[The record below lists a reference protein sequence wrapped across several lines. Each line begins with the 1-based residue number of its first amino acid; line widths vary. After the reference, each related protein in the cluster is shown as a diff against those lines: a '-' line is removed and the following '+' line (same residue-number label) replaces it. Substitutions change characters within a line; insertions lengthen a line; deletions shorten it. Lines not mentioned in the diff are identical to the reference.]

1 MIDIMLL
8 SGQSKKVEGEE
19 QEQARGER
27 RQSIQPVKFRESRF
41 LGDGCVEW
49 WWRGKRAFPLV
60 LSC

>member
-49 WWRGKRAFPLV
+49 WW
-60 LSC
+60 